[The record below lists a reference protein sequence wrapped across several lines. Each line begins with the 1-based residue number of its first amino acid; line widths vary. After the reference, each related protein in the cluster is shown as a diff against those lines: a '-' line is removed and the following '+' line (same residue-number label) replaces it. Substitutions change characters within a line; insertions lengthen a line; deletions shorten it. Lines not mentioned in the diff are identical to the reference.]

1 MALAIGLGG
10 LKLAQEVDSPSRR
23 ALLTGAAA
31 LAGGGLVK
39 LAAPDTAAAG
49 HNTDI
54 VYDTQTVVHTDVTN
68 TTAGSTRISSDISG
82 TAAFVALNDY
92 PVGISRPDGMLGRT
106 SYTTSN
112 AAGVAGASQAA
123 AGGIGVLG
131 TSVAA
136 NGTGVYGYAGSV
148 TPSEV
153 TPGGIGVYGSGPE
166 HGMLGRGRGTGIGV
180 EGEATAGTGVR
191 GEATTGAGMEGQSTS
206 GTGVDGRSATGPGVH
221 GESTSG
227 TGVEGRGATLGVFG
241 SCDAGVGTQG
251 TTASGV
257 GVLGVA
263 GANGIAGRFV
273 GRTVV
278 EGALEVTGGS
288 PSALVKSS
296 DGQSRRLYSA
306 GSPQRLVEVFGE
318 AKIVKGRATV
328 KLDADFDAL
337 VAGKG
342 YQVVLTEYGNLGGVY
357 VAKRSEHS
365 FQIRCRR
372 RRGRGRVGYRVVA
385 SLA

>member
-1 MALAIGLGG
+1 
-10 LKLAQEVDSPSRR
+10 LAQEVDSPSRR

-54 VYDTQTVVHTDVTN
+54 AYDSQTVVHADVTN

-82 TAAFVALNDY
+82 TAAFVALNNY

-106 SYTTSN
+106 GYTTSN
-112 AAGVAGASQAA
+112 CAGVAGACQAA
-123 AGGIGVLG
+123 SGGIGVLG
-131 TSVAA
+131 TSAA
-136 NGTGVYGYAGSV
+136 ADGTGVYGYAGSV
-148 TPSEV
+148 VPSEL
-153 TPGGIGVYGSGPE
+153 TGGGIGVFGSGPD

-180 EGEATAGTGVR
+180 EGEATAGTGV
-191 GEATTGAGMEGQSTS
+191 
-206 GTGVDGRSATGPGVH
+206 H

-227 TGVEGRGATLGVFG
+227 TGVEGRGTTFGVDGRAQATGTGVFG
-241 SCDAGVGTQG
+241 SCDAGIGTQG
-251 TTASGV
+251 ITTSGV
-257 GVLGVA
+257 GVQGVA
-263 GANGIAGRFV
+263 AANGIAARFV

-288 PSALVKSS
+288 PSALVKSA

-318 AKIVKGRATV
+318 AKIVRGRATV

-357 VAKRSEHS
+357 VARRSEHS
-365 FQIRCRR
+365 FQIRCRK

>member
-1 MALAIGLGG
+1 M
-10 LKLAQEVDSPSRR
+10 AQEVDSPSRR

-31 LAGGGLVK
+31 LAGGGLAK
-39 LAAPDTAAAG
+39 LAAPDSAAAG

-54 VYDTQTVVHTDVTN
+54 AYDTQTVMHVDVTN

-112 AAGVAGASQAA
+112 CAGVAGASQAA

-131 TSVAA
+131 TSLAA
-136 NGTGVYGYAGSV
+136 DGTGVYGYAGSV
-148 TPSEV
+148 VPSEV
-153 TPGGIGVYGSGPE
+153 TPGGIGVYGSGPD

-180 EGEATAGTGVR
+180 EGEATAGTGVH
-191 GEATTGAGMEGQSTS
+191 GESTS
-206 GTGVDGRSATGPGVH
+206 GTGVQGQSATGPGVH
-221 GESTSG
+221 GESASG
-227 TGVEGRGATLGVFG
+227 TGVEGRGAAFGVDGRAQATGTGVFG

-278 EGALEVTGGS
+278 EGSLEVTGGS

-306 GSPQRLVEVFGE
+306 GSPQRLVEIFGE

-337 VAGKG
+337 VAGKR

-357 VAKRSEHS
+357 VARRSQHS

-385 SLA
+385 GLA

>member
-1 MALAIGLGG
+1 M
-10 LKLAQEVDSPSRR
+10 AQEVDSPSRR

-31 LAGGGLVK
+31 LAGGGLAK

-54 VYDTQTVVHTDVTN
+54 AYDSQTVVHADVTN

-82 TAAFVALNDY
+82 TAAFVALNNY

-106 SYTTSN
+106 AYTTSN
-112 AAGVAGASQAA
+112 CAGVAGASQAA
-123 AGGIGVLG
+123 SGGIGVLG
-131 TSVAA
+131 TSLAA
-136 NGTGVYGYAGSV
+136 DGTGVYGYAGSV
-148 TPSEV
+148 VPSEL
-153 TPGGIGVYGSGPE
+153 TGGGIGVFGSGPD
-166 HGMLGRGRGTGIGV
+166 HGVLGRGRGTGIGV

-191 GEATTGAGMEGQSTS
+191 GEATTGAGMQGQSTS
-206 GTGVDGRSATGPGVH
+206 GTGVDGKSATGPGVH

-227 TGVEGRGATLGVFG
+227 TGVEGI
-241 SCDAGVGTQG
+241 
-251 TTASGV
+251 TTSGV
-257 GVLGVA
+257 GVQGVA
-263 GANGIAGRFV
+263 GANGIAARFV

-278 EGALEVTGGS
+278 EGALEIAGGS

-318 AKIVKGRATV
+318 ARIVKGRATV

-357 VAKRSEHS
+357 VARRSEHS
-365 FQIRCRR
+365 FQIRCRK